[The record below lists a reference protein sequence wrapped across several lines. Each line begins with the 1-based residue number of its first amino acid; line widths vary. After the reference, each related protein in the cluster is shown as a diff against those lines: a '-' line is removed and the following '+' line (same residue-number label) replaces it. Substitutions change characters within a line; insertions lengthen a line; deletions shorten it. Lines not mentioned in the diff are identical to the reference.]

1 MDNLFIQ
8 AAQLGGTVFVT
19 VAFLWYLAK
28 RDKDLTKMMSNHLEH
43 QQKSDL
49 KLAKSLQKLT
59 DVIIQFHKAINGK

>member
-8 AAQLGGTVFVT
+8 ASQLGGTVFVT
-19 VAFLWYLAK
+19 VAFLWYLSK
-28 RDKDLTKMMSNHLEH
+28 RDKDLTKMMANHLDH
-43 QQKSDL
+43 QQKSNL